1 MILQMAKLTVWT
13 FAVLLSCGIA
23 AAADLES
30 DRPDYNRDVAPLLKK
45 YCAGCHND
53 GDLEGDFSVESFAS
67 LQKGTEDGPA
77 FLAGDAE
84 NSRMIRVLT
93 AGEPSMPP
101 EDEPQLSAEQV
112 ALLTKW
118 IEGGA
123 KGPDGAEPDRLMLIV
138 PQIESHVDRRP
149 ITAIAQS
156 SDGRLAVARYGQ
168 VALFA
173 DASLDASAGALDEA
187 KPSVS
192 LDGFPGK
199 VNAVHFAAEG
209 SRLVTASGVEG
220 LGGVAALWDTGDGAL
235 IRQFK
240 GHRDI
245 LYDAEL
251 SPDGTT
257 LVTCGYDKRI
267 ILWDAETG
275 EQVRTLDGH
284 NGAVYD
290 IAFSPDGR
298 FLVSASAD
306 DTCKVWRVA
315 DGERLDTLGQP
326 LKEQYTCAFSPDGK
340 MIVAGGA
347 DNRIRVW
354 RFISTDRPRINP
366 LVHARFAH
374 EGAVLRLAFTV
385 DGTRLVSTADDRTI
399 KLWET
404 ENYTELRLWENEP
417 EIAAALAVGEDG
429 RTFRV
434 GRLDGSLGRFPIDGV
449 DAEQQAAAPLEAAHP
464 TIVVEETSPLKF
476 AETEPNNTPAE
487 ATAIQTPALVT
498 GVLDEEPA
506 SDSATESTDDET
518 PPQSSTTASVPPD
531 FDLFRF
537 TSLAGQDWVI
547 EVDAARSQSP
557 VDSFV
562 EVLTSEG
569 ERIERV
575 LLQAVRDSYFTFRGK
590 NADQTGD
597 FRIFNWQEMTLNE
610 YLYANGE
617 VVKLWMYPRGP
628 DSGYNVYPAQGNR
641 WGYFDT
647 TPLAHALGEPCFIV
661 EPHPPGSKLI
671 PNGLPVFT
679 HYYENDDESRRSL
692 GTDSRLCFTAPGDGE
707 YLIKVKDVRGHQGPD
722 FKYSLTVRPRRP
734 DFRISVAVADKKL
747 AVSPGSAKEFRVKA
761 DRIDG
766 YEGPIRVDIAGLP
779 DGFSAT
785 TPLIIEAGQIEAMG
799 VVIADADAPAPSDEQ
814 AKASI
819 VTATAQIGGRDVVH
833 PAESLGEIKLGEKP
847 QLLVTILPAA
857 GGAEPTAAPADGPL
871 EFTIAP
877 GETIMLKAVIE
888 RIDHAGVVSLGK
900 ETSGRNLP
908 HGVYVDNIGL
918 NGLLLLSDQNER
930 EFFITADHWVPEQT
944 RMFHLTASTA
954 GGQASAPVVLH
965 IRRAD
970 AVAAQGSR

>member
-1 MILQMAKLTVWT
+1 MRLMVNSVVWT
-13 FAVLLSCGIA
+13 CAVLLSCGLVV
-23 AAADLES
+23 AADREP
-30 DRPDYNRDVAPLLKK
+30 DVPDYSRDVAPLLKK
-45 YCAGCHND
+45 YCGGCHNND
-53 GDLEGDFSVESFAS
+53 DLEGDFSVESFAS

-84 NSRMIRVLT
+84 NSRMIRVLSG
-93 AGEPSMPP
+93 GEPSMPP
-101 EDEPQLSAEQV
+101 EDEPQLSAEQI

-118 IEGGA
+118 IDAGA
-123 KGPDGAEPDRLMLIV
+123 KGPEGAEPDRLMLIV
-138 PQIESHVDRRP
+138 PQIESHADVRP
-149 ITAIAQS
+149 ITALAQS
-156 SDGRLAVARYGQ
+156 SDGRLAVARYGE

-173 DASLDASAGALDEA
+173 GESLDQSRGVLDRA
-187 KPSVS
+187 KPSVL

-199 VNAVHFAAEG
+199 VNAVHFAADG

-220 LGGVAALWDTGDGAL
+220 LGGVAAIWDTSDGTL
-235 IRQFK
+235 VRQFK

-251 SPDGTT
+251 SPDRTI

-267 ILWDAETG
+267 IFWDTATG
-275 EQVRTLDGH
+275 EQIRTLDGH

-290 IAFSPDGR
+290 VAFSPDGR

-315 DGERLDTLGQP
+315 DGARLDTLGQP

-374 EGAVLRLAFTV
+374 EGAVLRLAFTA
-385 DGTRLVSTADDRTI
+385 DGSRLVSTADDRTI

-417 EIAAALAVGEDG
+417 EIAAALAIGADG
-429 RTFRV
+429 QTFRV
-434 GRLDGSLGRFPIDGV
+434 GRLDGSLGRFPIDGT
-449 DAEQQAAAPLEAAHP
+449 ETKQQAAAPHEAAHP
-464 TIVVEETSPLKF
+464 TIVVAETPLAQF

-487 ATAIQTPALVT
+487 ATVIQAPATVT
-498 GVLDEEPA
+498 GVLDQQREPPN
-506 SDSATESTDDET
+506 DSPEDEK
-518 PPQSSTTASVPPD
+518 TASPPPD

-537 TSLAGQDWVI
+537 KSQAGQEWVI
-547 EVDAARSQSP
+547 EVDAARSKSP

-562 EVLTSEG
+562 EVLTAKG
-569 ERIERV
+569 ERVERV

-590 NADQTGD
+590 NANQTGD
-597 FRIFNWQEMTLNE
+597 FRIFNWQEMTLNQ

-628 DSGYNVYPAQGNR
+628 DSGYNVYPAQGKR

-661 EPHPPGSKLI
+661 EPHLPGSKLI
-671 PNGLPVFT
+671 PNGLPVFV

-692 GTDSRLCFTAPGDGE
+692 GTDSRLFFTAPDDGE
-707 YLIKVKDVRGHQGPD
+707 YLVKVKDVRGHQGPD
-722 FKYSLTVRPRRP
+722 YTYSLTVRPRRP
-734 DFRISVAVADKKL
+734 DFRVTVAVADKKL

-761 DRIDG
+761 ERIDG
-766 YEGPIRVDIAGLP
+766 YDGPIRVDIAGLP
-779 DGFSAT
+779 DGFTAT
-785 TPLIIEAGQIEAMG
+785 TPLVIEAGQIEAMG
-799 VVIADADAPAPSDEQ
+799 VVMADVDAPAPSDEQ
-814 AKASI
+814 SKAST
-819 VTATAQIGGRDVVH
+819 VTATAQIGGRAVEH
-833 PAESLGEIKLGEKP
+833 PAESLGEITLGDKP
-847 QLLVTILPAA
+847 KLLVTILPAA

-877 GETIMLKAVIE
+877 GETIMLKAVIQ
-888 RIDHAGVVSLGK
+888 RIDHAGVISLGK

-944 RMFHLTASTA
+944 RLFHLTTSAG

-965 IRRAD
+965 VRRAD
-970 AVAAQGSR
+970 AVAAQDPG